1 MFSFVQF
8 HIESI
13 SSTGT
18 DESCAILL
26 DYSLNGGIEWV
37 TFYYVTL
44 PNVDKKLLHQV
55 MLPSRSLAGATRLR
69 WSQQIGSIIPWAI
82 DEIYIGGEY
91 YAKSL
96 IEDDFTSIETTRSN
110 WLFISG
116 GTIEASCGSSNST
129 LHFPSNTSADFVYI

>member
-13 SSTGT
+13 SSAGT
-18 DESCAILL
+18 EESCAILL

-44 PNVDKKLLHQV
+44 PNVDKTLLHQV

-91 YAKSL
+91 YAKYSMESDL
-96 IEDDFTSIETTRSN
+96 VDEN
-110 WLFISG
+110 HVNNYWLFVSG
-116 GTIEASCGSSNST
+116 AKLEPSCLSDGSLT
-129 LHFPSNTSADFVYI
+129 LHFSSKSIIEL